1 MTETAK
7 IKITALLFGQAREF
21 VGASTLDLE
30 VEEPV
35 TVQSAFAVIKAQHPK
50 LAQMERSLLFAV
62 NEEYA
67 SPSHTMSNG
76 DRLAILP
83 PVSGG
88 QSEGED
94 IFEITREPIDIAGL
108 RSRLLRGDS
117 GAVVIFDG
125 VARNNTKGRRTL
137 YLEYE
142 GYTEMALRTLAQ
154 IGLEV
159 HERWPVNRVGIIH
172 RLGRIEISESSVV
185 ICVTSAHRRIAF
197 EACQYAIDRL
207 KKIVPIW
214 KKEYFEDGAVWVEG
228 EAMPGVEDQK
238 AEG

>member
-1 MTETAK
+1 MPETSK

-21 VGASTLDLE
+21 AGASSLDLE
-30 VEEPV
+30 IEEPA
-35 TVQSAFAVIKAQHPK
+35 TVQSAFAILKALHPK
-50 LAQMERSLLFAV
+50 LAEMERSLLFAV

-67 SPSHTMSNG
+67 LPSHSLAGG
-76 DRLAILP
+76 DMLAILP

-88 QSEGED
+88 SEGED
-94 IFEITREPIDIAGL
+94 IFEITREAIDIAGL
-108 RSRLLRGDS
+108 RARLLRGES

-154 IGLEV
+154 IGREV
-159 HERWPVNRVGIIH
+159 HEQWSINRVGIIH
-172 RLGRIEISESSVV
+172 RLGRIEITESSVV
-185 ICVTSAHRRIAF
+185 ICVTSAHRRVAF
-197 EACQYAIDRL
+197 EACHYAIDRL

-214 KKEYFEDGAVWVEG
+214 KKEYFEDGEVWVEG
-228 EAMPGVEDQK
+228 EGA
-238 AEG
+238 AHCN